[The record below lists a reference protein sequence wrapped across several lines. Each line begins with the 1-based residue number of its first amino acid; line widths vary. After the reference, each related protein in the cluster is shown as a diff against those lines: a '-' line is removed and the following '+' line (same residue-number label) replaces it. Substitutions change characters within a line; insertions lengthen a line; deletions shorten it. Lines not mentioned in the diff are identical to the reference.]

1 MSTTTIA
8 WFSLPWRP
16 WACVKPCA
24 VAYPGAMAESN
35 VQFWLGQTVHDVH
48 AGFPYS
54 STMVRI
60 ACCQV
65 EPAIGGLAAN
75 AELIEAQIRAAVQVG
90 ADVIVLPELATSGY
104 MFADADEARA
114 TALTLT
120 DPAFAKWSAAADDSI
135 VISGFCELGDD
146 ARLYN
151 SAVVVDADGLLA
163 GYRKTHLWDREKLI
177 FTPGDALPPVVKT
190 KHGAIAVMVCYDLEF
205 GELTRRVALDGAELI
220 AAPVNWP
227 LFPRPEGEHPGEVIT
242 AMSTARTNKVAVACC
257 DRAGVERG
265 QQWTEGTAII
275 DPDGWVVASAGAG
288 AGMAVADID
297 LAVTHNKTL
306 TEFVDLLA
314 DRRVD
319 LY

>member
-1 MSTTTIA
+1 MAKMSNEPTG
-8 WFSLPWRP
+8 F
-16 WACVKPCA
+16 
-24 VAYPGAMAESN
+24 
-35 VQFWLGQTVHDVH
+35 GQTVQDVR
-48 AGFPYS
+48 ARFPYS

-60 ACCQV
+60 ACCQID
-65 EPAIGGLAAN
+65 PTIGDLAAN
-75 AELIEAQIRAAVQVG
+75 AESIEAQIRDAVGAG

-104 MFADADEARA
+104 MFTDADEARA
-114 TALTLT
+114 AALTPT
-120 DPAFAKWSAAADDSI
+120 APAFTKWSAAAGDSI
-135 VISGFCELGDD
+135 VIGGFCELGD

-151 SAVVVDADGLLA
+151 SAVVVDADGVIA
-163 GYRKTHLWDREKLI
+163 TYRKTHLWDREKLI

-205 GELTRRVALDGAELI
+205 GELTRRVALDRAELI

-242 AMSTARTNKVAVACC
+242 AMSTARTNKIAIACC

-275 DPDGWVVASAGAG
+275 DPVGWVVASAGPG
-288 AGMAVADID
+288 AGMAVADVD
-297 LAVTHNKTL
+297 LAATHDKRL